1 MAEQKAKVLIR
12 DASGK
17 FRNPSTDE
25 GKEAVDNLL
34 EWLYESTI
42 AVKTAK
48 EDIMGLIGTMERG
61 DNPTTG
67 KPVKTLNL
75 RGVEW
80 VSTVTFADEAKVETP
95 KGVKKGDAMVRIAK
109 ALEDSGFGQYV
120 KVEYSIKPGIL
131 EAAEGNPDLLMILNL
146 HNIKRGESKSIGTPE
161 KKVNSKG

>member
-12 DASGK
+12 DAEGK

-25 GKEAVDNLL
+25 GKEAIDNLL
-34 EWLYESTI
+34 EGLYEGTI

-48 EDIMGLIGTMERG
+48 EDIMGLIGTMVRG

-80 VSTVTFADEAKVETP
+80 VSTVTFADEAKVDTP
-95 KGVKKGDAMVRIAK
+95 KGIKKGDAMVRIAK
-109 ALEDSGFGQYV
+109 ALKESGFGQYV
-120 KVEYSIKPGIL
+120 KVEFSIKPGIL
-131 EAAEGNPDLLMILNL
+131 DEAESNADLLMVLNFL
-146 HNIKRGESKSIGTPE
+146 GIKRGESKSIGTPE
-161 KKVNSKG
+161 KKINSKS